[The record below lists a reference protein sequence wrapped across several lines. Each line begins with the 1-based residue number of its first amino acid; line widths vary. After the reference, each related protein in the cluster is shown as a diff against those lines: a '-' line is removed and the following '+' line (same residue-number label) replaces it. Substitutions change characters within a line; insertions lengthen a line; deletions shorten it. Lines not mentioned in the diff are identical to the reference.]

1 MKTPEY
7 VKGAVLVFIEQDR
20 REPLIQQFK
29 NGIPLFKYPESRELI
44 IKALTQASPRGR
56 GQKKKDL
63 QKENLEISAIM
74 LWATLEGAGLPRYG
88 DSSNASVVY
97 GYEIVGKDYGFSLR
111 QLKSYW
117 KKHSPDPIIKA
128 QIDRQ
133 AAFGKNNRTSVRA
146 LYLKYLKS
154 AN

>member
-7 VKGAVLVFIEQDR
+7 VKGAVLLFIEQDR
-20 REPLIQQFK
+20 REFLIEQFK
-29 NGIPLFKYPESRELI
+29 NGIPLFEYPESRELI
-44 IKALTQASPRGR
+44 VKALTQVSPRGR

-63 QKENLEISAIM
+63 GKEDLEIGAIM
-74 LWATLEGAGLPRYG
+74 LWATLEGAGFPRYG
-88 DSSNASVVY
+88 DSTSALVVY
-97 GYEIVGKDYGFSLR
+97 GYEIVEKEWGFSLR

-133 AAFGKNNRTSVRA
+133 AAFGKNNRKAVRA
-146 LYLKYLKS
+146 LYLNYLKS